1 MSTGNDDRRLRVF
14 LVDDHPLFRAGV
26 RAELSGAVD
35 VVGEADEI
43 DAAIELIRE
52 RDPDIVLL
60 DVHLPSGG
68 GEQVVREVRKTH
80 PDIKFLAL
88 SVSADRQ
95 DVLMTVHAGAS
106 GYVTKTTETP
116 ELLEAIRRVAE
127 GDAYFSRGL
136 AATVIEYF
144 QDVDIDDVDPQ
155 LARLTPRELDVVRE
169 IARGFTYGE
178 TAERLFISQKTVES
192 HMTSVLRKLQLTRR
206 HQLTEWA
213 HSRGIN

>member
-1 MSTGNDDRRLRVF
+1 MSNDDRLLRVF
-14 LVDDHPLFRAGV
+14 VVDDHPVFRAGV
-26 RAELSGAVD
+26 RAELADAVD

-43 DAAIELIRE
+43 EAAVELIRE
-52 RDPDIVLL
+52 REPDVVLL

-68 GEQVVREVRKTH
+68 GEQVVTEVRKTH
-80 PDIKFLAL
+80 PDIRFLAL
-88 SVSADRQ
+88 SASADRQ

-106 GYVTKTTETP
+106 GYVTKTTETS

-144 QDVDIDDVDPQ
+144 QEVDIDDVDPE
-155 LARLTPRELDVVRE
+155 LASLTPRELDVVRE
-169 IARGFTYGE
+169 IARGSTY
-178 TAERLFISQKTVES
+178 AEAAEKLFISQKTVES

-213 HSRGIN
+213 HSRGIS

>member
-1 MSTGNDDRRLRVF
+1 MSAGNDDRTLRVF

-26 RAELSGAVD
+26 RAELSGEVD

-116 ELLEAIRRVAE
+116 ELLVAIRRVAE

-213 HSRGIN
+213 RSRGIN

>member
-1 MSTGNDDRRLRVF
+1 MSAGSDERPLRVF
-14 LVDDHPLFRAGV
+14 LVDDHPHFRAGV
-26 RAELSGAVD
+26 RAELSGIVD
-35 VVGEADEI
+35 VVGEADEV
-43 DAAIELIRE
+43 DSAIELIKERE
-52 RDPDIVLL
+52 PDIVLL
-60 DVHLPSGG
+60 DVHLPTGG
-68 GEQVVREVRKTH
+68 GEQVVTEVHKTH
-80 PDIKFLAL
+80 PDVKFLAL
-88 SVSADRQ
+88 SASADQQ

-144 QDVDIDDVDPQ
+144 QGVDMDDVDPE

-169 IARGFTYGE
+169 IARGSTYGE
-178 TAERLFISQKTVES
+178 VAEKLFISQKTVES